1 MAFLDSYRVLD
12 LTDERGLLAG
22 RILSD
27 LGADVVAVEPPGGST
42 ARSCGPFQEAD
53 GESRSL
59 LWDTYAAG
67 KRGVAADL
75 DTETGQALV
84 RRLAAN
90 ADFLIESA
98 PPGRMAQ
105 AGLDWPQL
113 SVVNPRL
120 VYVSITPFGRT
131 GPKAHYA
138 ATDLICWAAGG
149 PLDPHRDEVHG
160 PVRISL
166 PQAFLHASADAAAG
180 ALIAH
185 HARLRT
191 GRGQHVDVS
200 AQASLG
206 IATLGRVLAHAVGDE
221 RPEWD
226 KPVKRIDQSGSGS
239 GTRPT
244 LKKWACKDGLAELHL
259 GVGPATGG
267 FTNSLFGWLADEGEP
282 VAGFARLDWRQ
293 MPALVKAGTFTDADM
308 DDARQIIAAFLKR
321 KTKAEI
327 LEAAVGR
334 KLLCVPIYDT
344 SDVAGSAQLQARDY
358 WAEVGD
364 GSRRTKLPGKLAKT
378 SVHAPVVTRAAPMPG
393 EHSAEVIAEWSRP
406 CSSSASRAASSG
418 ASPAEAR
425 DAGGVAD
432 ETTAVAQS
440 GPPGDALPLDGLKVL
455 DLTWVVAGP
464 VVGRALADFGATVI
478 RVESS
483 LRTET
488 ARHMPPFHD
497 GKPGVENSALYGTCN
512 AGKLGMTIDL
522 STPAGREI
530 VGELIG
536 WCDVVAEAF
545 SPGLMRRWGL
555 DYETLAARHPGLIM
569 ISSSITGQTGPTAR
583 LAGYGNVGA
592 ALSGYQAIVGW
603 PGEPPIGPFGPYTDY
618 VGPRFTLAV
627 LLAALDS
634 RRRTGEGC
642 YIDISQVESGIL
654 FQSAELADHFAQGTI
669 VAPMGNADRQLA
681 PHGVYPCQPDGSA
694 ERFVA
699 IAVRDDDDWQRLA
712 AVLGRADL
720 AAEEM
725 LGTAAGRRARQGELD
740 AVIAEWTSG
749 LRAEQVQDRL
759 QAAGVPAHVSASS
772 RDFCTDPQLE
782 HRGHLIRLPHPLHGS
797 TTVEGPRY
805 LLSDTPGRVSRA
817 APTLGQDN
825 EHVLTQILGYGH
837 DRVTEL
843 REAGVLT

>member
-1 MAFLDSYRVLD
+1 MAFLDRYRVLD

-27 LGADVVAVEPPGGST
+27 LGADVVAVEPPGGSA
-42 ARSCGPFQEAD
+42 ARACGPFLAAD
-53 GESRSL
+53 GEPRSL

-67 KRGVAADL
+67 KRSVTADL
-75 DTETGQALV
+75 DTESGQALV
-84 RRLAAN
+84 RRLAAS

-113 SVVNPRL
+113 RGVNPRL
-120 VYVSITPFGRT
+120 IYVSITPFGRT
-131 GPKAHYA
+131 GPKAGYA

-166 PQAFLHASADAAAG
+166 PQAFLHASADAAVG

-221 RPEWD
+221 HPEWD
-226 KPVKRIDQSGSGS
+226 KPSKRIDQSGSGT

-267 FTNSLFGWLADEGEP
+267 FTNALLRWLADEGEP
-282 VAGFARLDWRQ
+282 VDRFASMDWRQ
-293 MPALVKAGTFTDADM
+293 MPALAKAGEFTDADM
-308 DDARQIIAAFLKR
+308 EDARQIIAAFLKR

-327 LEAAVGR
+327 LEAAIGR

-344 SDVAGSAQLQARDY
+344 ADVAGSAQLQARDY

-364 GSRRTKLPGKLAKT
+364 GPRRTRMPGRLAKT
-378 SVHAPVVTRAAPMPG
+378 SVHAPAVTRAAPMPG
-393 EHSAEVIAEWSRP
+393 EHGSEVIAEWSP
-406 CSSSASRAASSG
+406 VEAG
-418 ASPAEAR
+418 EPA
-425 DAGGVAD
+425 D
-432 ETTAVAQS
+432 
-440 GPPGDALPLDGLKVL
+440 GPAGDALPLDGLKML

-464 VVGRALADFGATVI
+464 VVGRSLADFGATVI

-483 LRTET
+483 VRTET

-512 AGKLGMTIDL
+512 AGKLGVTLDL
-522 STPAGREI
+522 STQAGREV
-530 VGELIG
+530 VGDLIG

-545 SPGLMRRWGL
+545 SPGLMRRWDL

-569 ISSSITGQTGPTAR
+569 ISSSINGQTGPAAR

-627 LLAALDS
+627 LLAALDN

-654 FQSAELADHFAQGTI
+654 FQSAELADYFAQGS
-669 VAPMGNADRQLA
+669 VVERMGNADRQMA

-699 IAVRDDDDWQRLA
+699 IAVRDDADWQRLA
-712 AVLGRADL
+712 AALGRADL
-720 AAEEM
+720 AAEDR
-725 LGTAAGRRARQGELD
+725 LRTAPGRRACQGELD
-740 AVIAEWTSG
+740 VAIAEWTRA
-749 LRAEQVQDRL
+749 LPAEQVQERL
-759 QAAGVPAHVSASS
+759 QAAGVPAHVSSSS

-805 LLSDTPGRVSRA
+805 LLSETPGRVSRA

-825 EHVLTQILGYGH
+825 TRVLTQILGYGH
-837 DRVTEL
+837 DRVREL
-843 REAGVLT
+843 QEAGVLT

>member
-1 MAFLDSYRVLD
+1 MAFLDRYRVLD

-27 LGADVVAVEPPGGST
+27 LGADVVAAEPPGGSA
-42 ARSCGPFQEAD
+42 ARACGPFQETD
-53 GESRSL
+53 GEARSL
-59 LWDTYAAG
+59 LWDAYAAG
-67 KRGVAADL
+67 KRSITADL
-75 DTETGQALV
+75 DAESGQALV
-84 RRLAAN
+84 RRLAAS

-113 SVVNPRL
+113 RAVNPRL

-131 GPKAHYA
+131 GPKAGYA

-149 PLDPHRDEVHG
+149 PLDPHRDELHG

-166 PQAFLHASADAAAG
+166 PQAFLHAAADAAAG

-200 AQASLG
+200 VQASLG

-221 RPEWD
+221 NPEWD
-226 KPVKRIDQSGSGS
+226 KPSKRIDQSGSGT

-244 LKKWACKDGLAELHL
+244 LKKWACQDGLAELHL

-267 FTNSLFGWLADEGEP
+267 FTNALFGWLADEGEP
-282 VAGFARLDWRQ
+282 VAGFASMDWRQ
-293 MPALVKAGTFTDADM
+293 MPALAKAGTFTGADM
-308 DDARQIIAAFLKR
+308 EQARQVIAAFLKR

-327 LEAAVGR
+327 LEAAIDR

-344 SDVAGSAQLQARDY
+344 ADVAGSAQLQARDY

-364 GSRRTKLPGKLAKT
+364 GPRRRRLPGRLAQT
-378 SVHAPVVTRAAPMPG
+378 SVHPPVVSRAAPMPG
-393 EHSAEVIAEWSRP
+393 EHGPEVIAEWLP
-406 CSSSASRAASSG
+406 G
-418 ASPAEAR
+418 E
-425 DAGGVAD
+425 AGGPA
-432 ETTAVAQS
+432 A
-440 GPPGDALPLDGLKVL
+440 GPPGDGLPLDGLPLDGLRML

-483 LRTET
+483 ARIET
-488 ARHMPPFHD
+488 ARHMPPFQG
-497 GKPGVENSALYGTCN
+497 GKPGVENSALYSTCN
-512 AGKLGMTIDL
+512 AGKLGITLDL
-522 STPAGREI
+522 GTPAGRKVVED
-530 VGELIG
+530 LIG

-569 ISSSITGQTGPTAR
+569 ISSSINGQTGPTAR

-618 VGPRFTLAV
+618 VGPRFALAV
-627 LLAALDS
+627 LLAALDH

-654 FQSAELADHFAQGTI
+654 FQSAELADYFMQGTI
-669 VAPMGNADRQLA
+669 TARMGNADRQMA
-681 PHGVYPCQPDGSA
+681 PHGVYPCQPDGSG

-699 IAVRDDDDWQRLA
+699 IAVRDDTDWQRLA
-712 AVLGRADL
+712 TVLGRADL
-720 AAEEM
+720 AAGER
-725 LGTAAGRRARQGELD
+725 LRTAPGRRACQAELD
-740 AVIAEWTSG
+740 AVIADWTRHRSAG
-749 LRAEQVQDRL
+749 QVQEQL
-759 QAAGVPAHVSASS
+759 QAAGVPAHVSSS
-772 RDFCTDPQLE
+772 SKDFCTDPQLA
-782 HRGHLIRLPHPLHGS
+782 HRGHLISLPHPLHGT

-805 LLSDTPGRVSRA
+805 LLSETPGRVSRA

-825 EHVLTQILGYGH
+825 EHVLTQILGYGR
-837 DRVTEL
+837 DRVRQL
-843 REAGVLT
+843 QEAGVLT

>member
-1 MAFLDSYRVLD
+1 MAFLDRYRVLD

-42 ARSCGPFQEAD
+42 ARACGPFQEAG
-53 GESRSL
+53 GEKRSL

-67 KRGVAADL
+67 KRSVTAD
-75 DTETGQALV
+75 TGAESGRGLL
-84 RRLAAN
+84 RRLAAS

-98 PPGRMAQ
+98 PPGWMAQ

-113 SVVNPRL
+113 RGENPRL
-120 VYVSITPFGRT
+120 IYVSITPFGRT
-131 GPKAHYA
+131 GPKTDYA

-149 PLDPHRDEVHG
+149 PLDPHRDEVRG

-226 KPVKRIDQSGSGS
+226 KPVRRIDQSGSGS

-244 LKKWACKDGLAELHL
+244 LKKWVCKDGLAELHL

-282 VAGFARLDWRQ
+282 VTEFASMDWRQ

-308 DDARQIIAAFLKR
+308 EDARQIIAAFLKR

-327 LEAAVGR
+327 LEAAVAR

-344 SDVAGSAQLQARDY
+344 ADVAGSAQLQARGY

-364 GSRRTKLPGKLAKT
+364 GPRRTRLPGRLATT
-378 SVHAPVVTRAAPMPG
+378 SVHAPAVSRPAPLPG
-393 EHSAEVIAEWSRP
+393 EHGDEVIAEWSRP
-406 CSSSASRAASSG
+406 RSPSASRAA
-418 ASPAEAR
+418 ASPAEA
-425 DAGGVAD
+425 GGPA
-432 ETTAVAQS
+432 A
-440 GPPGDALPLDGLKVL
+440 GPPGAALPLDGLKML

-464 VVGRALADFGATVI
+464 VVGRSLADFGATVI

-483 LRTET
+483 VRTET

-512 AGKLGMTIDL
+512 AGKLGITLDL
-522 STPAGREI
+522 GSPEGREI
-530 VGELIG
+530 VGDLIG

-569 ISSSITGQTGPTAR
+569 ISSSINGQTGPAAR

-627 LLAALDS
+627 LLAALDN

-654 FQSAELADHFAQGTI
+654 FQSAELADYFAQGTI
-669 VAPMGNADRQLA
+669 AAAIGNADRQMA
-681 PHGVYPCQPDGSA
+681 PHGVYPCQPEGPA
-694 ERFVA
+694 ERFAA
-699 IAVRDDDDWQRLA
+699 IAARDDADWQRLA
-712 AVLGRADL
+712 AAIGRADL
-720 AAEEM
+720 AAEER
-725 LGTAAGRRARQGELD
+725 LRTAPGRRACEGELD
-740 AVIAEWTSG
+740 AAIAEWTRG
-749 LRAEQVQDRL
+749 LPAEQVQERL
-759 QAAGVPAHVSASS
+759 QAAGVPAHLSASS
-772 RDFCTDPQLE
+772 TDFCTDPQLE
-782 HRGHLIRLPHPLHGS
+782 HRGHLIRLPHPLFGT

-805 LLSDTPGRVSRA
+805 LLSETPGRVSRA

-825 EHVLTQILGYGH
+825 EHVLTQILGYSH

-843 REAGVLT
+843 QEAGVLT

>member
-1 MAFLDSYRVLD
+1 MAFLDRYRVLD

-27 LGADVVAVEPPGGST
+27 LGADVVAAEPPGGST
-42 ARSCGPFQEAD
+42 ARACGPFQEVG
-53 GESRSL
+53 GEKRSL
-59 LWDTYAAG
+59 LWDAYAAG
-67 KRGVAADL
+67 KRSVTAD
-75 DTETGQALV
+75 TGAEDGRALV
-84 RRLAAN
+84 RRLAAS

-98 PPGRMAQ
+98 PPGRMAR

-113 SVVNPRL
+113 RDVNPRL
-120 VYVSITPFGRT
+120 IYVSITPFGRT
-131 GPKAHYA
+131 GPKADYA

-185 HARLRT
+185 HARQRT
-191 GRGQHVDVS
+191 GHGQHVDVS

-226 KPVKRIDQSGSGS
+226 KPIKRIDQSGSGS
-239 GTRPT
+239 GTKPT

-282 VAGFARLDWRQ
+282 VAGFTRLDWRQ

-308 DDARQIIAAFLKR
+308 EDARQIIAAFLKR

-327 LEAAVGR
+327 LEAAVAR

-344 SDVAGSAQLQARDY
+344 ADVAGSAQLQARGY

-364 GSRRTKLPGKLAKT
+364 GPRRTRLPGRLATT
-378 SVHAPVVTRAAPMPG
+378 SVHAPAVSRPAPLPG
-393 EHSAEVIAEWSRP
+393 EHGPEVIAEWSRP
-406 CSSSASRAASSG
+406 RSPSAGRAAASA
-418 ASPAEAR
+418 ASPA
-425 DAGGVAD
+425 DAGD
-432 ETTAVAQS
+432 PAV
-440 GPPGDALPLDGLKVL
+440 GPAGDALPLDGLKML

-464 VVGRALADFGATVI
+464 VVGRSLADFGATVI

-483 LRTET
+483 VRTET

-512 AGKLGMTIDL
+512 AGKLGITLDL
-522 STPAGREI
+522 GSPEGREI
-530 VGELIG
+530 VGDLIG

-545 SPGLMRRWGL
+545 SPGLMQRWGL

-569 ISSSITGQTGPTAR
+569 ISSSINGQTGPAAR

-627 LLAALDS
+627 LLAALDH

-642 YIDISQVESGIL
+642 YIDISQVESGIF
-654 FQSAELADHFAQGTI
+654 FQSAELADYFAQGTI
-669 VAPMGNADRQLA
+669 AAAIGNADRQLA
-681 PHGVYPCQPDGSA
+681 PHGVYPCQPGGSA

-699 IAVRDDDDWQRLA
+699 IAARDDADWQRLA
-712 AVLGRADL
+712 VAIGRADL
-720 AAEEM
+720 AAEER
-725 LGTAAGRRARQGELD
+725 LRTGPGRRAREGELD
-740 AVIAEWTSG
+740 AAIAEWTRG
-749 LRAEQVQDRL
+749 LRAEQVQERL
-759 QAAGVPAHVSASS
+759 QAAGVPAHVSSS
-772 RDFCTDPQLE
+772 STDFCTDPQLE
-782 HRGHLIRLPHPLHGS
+782 HRGHLIRLPHPLFGT

-805 LLSDTPGRVSRA
+805 LLSETPGRVSRA

-825 EHVLTQILGYGH
+825 EHVLTQILGYSH

-843 REAGVLT
+843 QEAGVLT

>member
-42 ARSCGPFQEAD
+42 ARACGPFQEAD

-67 KRGVAADL
+67 KRGVTADL
-75 DTETGQALV
+75 GTESGQALV
-84 RRLAAN
+84 RRLAAG

-105 AGLDWPQL
+105 VGLDWPQL
-113 SVVNPRL
+113 SAVNPRL
-120 VYVSITPFGRT
+120 IYVSITPFGRT
-131 GPKAHYA
+131 GPKADYA

-221 RPEWD
+221 HPEWD
-226 KPVKRIDQSGSGS
+226 KPAKRIDQSGSGT
-239 GTRPT
+239 GTRPI
-244 LKKWACKDGLAELHL
+244 LKKWVCKDGLAELHL

-267 FTNSLFGWLADEGEP
+267 FTNALFGWLADEGEP
-282 VAGFARLDWRQ
+282 VAEFASLDWRQ

-308 DDARQIIAAFLKR
+308 EDARQIIADFLKR

-327 LEAAVGR
+327 LEAAIGR

-344 SDVAGSAQLQARDY
+344 ADVAGSAQLQARDY

-364 GSRRTKLPGKLAKT
+364 GPRRRRLPGRLAKT
-378 SVHAPVVTRAAPMPG
+378 SVHAPVVSRAAPAPG
-393 EHSAEVIAEWSRP
+393 EHGAEVIAEWSQ
-406 CSSSASRAASSG
+406 ARAG
-418 ASPAEAR
+418 AS
-425 DAGGVAD
+425 AD
-432 ETTAVAQS
+432 EPVA
-440 GPPGDALPLDGLKVL
+440 GAAGHALPLDGLKML

-464 VVGRALADFGATVI
+464 VVGRSLADFGATVV

-483 LRTET
+483 VRTET
-488 ARHMPPFHD
+488 ARHMPPFHH

-512 AGKLGMTIDL
+512 AGKLGVTLDL
-522 STPAGREI
+522 GTRAGRE
-530 VGELIG
+530 VAADLIG

-569 ISSSITGQTGPTAR
+569 ISSSINGQTGPAAR

-627 LLAALDS
+627 LLAALDN

-654 FQSAELADHFAQGTI
+654 FQSAELADYFAQGTI
-669 VAPMGNADRQLA
+669 VEPMGNADRQMA

-699 IAVRDDDDWQRLA
+699 VAVRDDDEWQRLA
-712 AVLGRADL
+712 VVLGRADL
-720 AAEEM
+720 AAEER
-725 LGTAAGRRARQGELD
+725 LRTAPGRRASQGELD
-740 AVIAEWTSG
+740 AAIAEWTSG

-825 EHVLTQILGYGH
+825 TRVLTEILGYSR

>member
-1 MAFLDSYRVLD
+1 MAFLDRYRVLD

-27 LGADVVAVEPPGGST
+27 LGADVVAAEPPGGST
-42 ARSCGPFQEAD
+42 ARACGPFQEYG
-53 GESRSL
+53 GEKRSL
-59 LWDTYAAG
+59 LWDAYAAG
-67 KRGVAADL
+67 KRSVTADL
-75 DTETGQALV
+75 DTESGRALV
-84 RRLAAN
+84 RRLAAS

-113 SVVNPRL
+113 RGENPRL
-120 VYVSITPFGRT
+120 IYVSITPFGRT
-131 GPKAHYA
+131 GPKTDYA

-149 PLDPHRDEVHG
+149 PLDPHRDEVRG

-282 VAGFARLDWRQ
+282 VTEFASMDWRQ

-308 DDARQIIAAFLKR
+308 EDARQIIAAFLKR

-327 LEAAVGR
+327 LEAAVAR

-344 SDVAGSAQLQARDY
+344 ADVAGSAQLQARGY

-364 GSRRTKLPGKLAKT
+364 GPRRTRLPGRLATT
-378 SVHAPVVTRAAPMPG
+378 SVHAPAVSRPAPLPG
-393 EHSAEVIAEWSRP
+393 EHGDEVIAEWSRP
-406 CSSSASRAASSG
+406 RSPSASRAA
-418 ASPAEAR
+418 ASPAEA
-425 DAGGVAD
+425 GGPA
-432 ETTAVAQS
+432 A
-440 GPPGDALPLDGLKVL
+440 GPPGAALPLDGLKML

-464 VVGRALADFGATVI
+464 VVGRSLADFGATVI

-483 LRTET
+483 VRTET
-488 ARHMPPFHD
+488 ARHMPPFHN

-512 AGKLGMTIDL
+512 AGKLGITLDL
-522 STPAGREI
+522 GSPEGREI
-530 VGELIG
+530 VGDLIG

-569 ISSSITGQTGPTAR
+569 ISSSINGQTGPAAR

-627 LLAALDS
+627 LLAALDN

-654 FQSAELADHFAQGTI
+654 FQSAELADYFAQGTI
-669 VAPMGNADRQLA
+669 VQAIGNADRQMA
-681 PHGVYPCQPDGSA
+681 PHGVYPCQPDGPA
-694 ERFVA
+694 ERFAA
-699 IAVRDDDDWQRLA
+699 IAARDDADWQRLA
-712 AVLGRADL
+712 AAIGRADL
-720 AAEEM
+720 AAEER
-725 LGTAAGRRARQGELD
+725 LRTAPGRRACEGELD
-740 AVIAEWTSG
+740 AAIAEWTRG
-749 LRAEQVQDRL
+749 LPAEQVQERL
-759 QAAGVPAHVSASS
+759 QAAGVPAHLSASS
-772 RDFCTDPQLE
+772 TDFCTDPQLE
-782 HRGHLIRLPHPLHGS
+782 HRGHLIRLPHPLFGT

-805 LLSDTPGRVSRA
+805 LLSETPGRVSRA

-825 EHVLTQILGYGH
+825 EHVLTQILGYSH

-843 REAGVLT
+843 QEAGVLT

>member
-1 MAFLDSYRVLD
+1 MAFLDRYRVLD

-42 ARSCGPFQEAD
+42 ARACGPFQEAD
-53 GESRSL
+53 GEPRSL
-59 LWDTYAAG
+59 LWATYAAG
-67 KRGVAADL
+67 KRSVTADL
-75 DTETGQALV
+75 DAESGQALV
-84 RRLAAN
+84 RGLAAS

-113 SVVNPRL
+113 RAVNPRL
-120 VYVSITPFGRT
+120 IYVSITPFGRT
-131 GPKAHYA
+131 GPKAGYA

-221 RPEWD
+221 HPEWD
-226 KPVKRIDQSGSGS
+226 KPSKRIDQSGSGT
-239 GTRPT
+239 GTRPI

-259 GVGPATGG
+259 GAGPATGG
-267 FTNSLFGWLADEGEP
+267 FTNALLRWLADEGEP
-282 VAGFARLDWRQ
+282 VARFASLDWRQ

-308 DDARQIIAAFLKR
+308 DDVRQIIAAFLKR

-327 LEAAVGR
+327 LEAAIGR

-344 SDVAGSAQLQARDY
+344 ADVAGSDQLQARDY

-364 GSRRTKLPGKLAKT
+364 GPRRTRLPGRLAKT
-378 SVHAPVVTRAAPMPG
+378 SVHAPVVSRAAPLPG
-393 EHSAEVIAEWSRP
+393 EHGPEVIAEWSP
-406 CSSSASRAASSG
+406 VEAG
-418 ASPAEAR
+418 EPA
-425 DAGGVAD
+425 DGPAGD
-432 ETTAVAQS
+432 T
-440 GPPGDALPLDGLKVL
+440 LPLDGLKML

-464 VVGRALADFGATVI
+464 VVGRSLADFGATVI

-483 LRTET
+483 VRTET
-488 ARHMPPFHD
+488 ARHMPPFQD

-512 AGKLGMTIDL
+512 AGKLGVTLDL
-522 STPAGREI
+522 GTAAGRE
-530 VGELIG
+530 VAADLIG

-627 LLAALDS
+627 LLAALDN

-654 FQSAELADHFAQGTI
+654 FQSAELADYFAQGTI
-669 VAPMGNADRQLA
+669 VARMGNADRQMA

-699 IAVRDDDDWQRLA
+699 IAVRDDADWQRLA
-712 AVLGRADL
+712 AALGRADL
-720 AAEEM
+720 AADDR
-725 LGTAAGRRARQGELD
+725 LRTAPGRRGCQGELD
-740 AVIAEWTSG
+740 AAIAEWTRA
-749 LRAEQVQDRL
+749 LRAEEVQERL
-759 QAAGVPAHVSASS
+759 QAAGVPAHVSSSS

-805 LLSDTPGRVSRA
+805 LLSETPGRVSRA

-825 EHVLTQILGYGH
+825 TRVLTQILGYGH
-837 DRVTEL
+837 DRVREL
-843 REAGVLT
+843 QEAGVLT

>member
-1 MAFLDSYRVLD
+1 MLFRSRR
-12 LTDERGLLAG
+12 RGRGGRSGLAG
-22 RILSD
+22 
-27 LGADVVAVEPPGGST
+27 
-42 ARSCGPFQEAD
+42 
-53 GESRSL
+53 L
-59 LWDTYAAG
+59 LWDAYAAG
-67 KRGVAADL
+67 KRGVTADL
-75 DTETGQALV
+75 DAESGQALV
-84 RRLAAN
+84 RRLAAS

-113 SVVNPRL
+113 CALNPRL
-120 VYVSITPFGRT
+120 IYVSITPFGRT
-131 GPKAHYA
+131 GPKAGYA

-149 PLDPHRDEVHG
+149 PLDPHRDELHG

-166 PQAFLHASADAAAG
+166 PQAYLHAAADAAAG

-185 HARLRT
+185 HARLRS
-191 GRGQHVDVS
+191 GRGQHVDIS

-221 RPEWD
+221 HPEWD
-226 KPVKRIDQSGSGS
+226 KPSKRIDQSGSGT
-239 GTRPT
+239 GTRPI

-267 FTNSLFGWLADEGEP
+267 FTNALFGWLADEGEP

-293 MPALVKAGTFTDADM
+293 MPALAKAGTFTD
-308 DDARQIIAAFLKR
+308 DDSEQARQIIADFLKR

-327 LEAAVGR
+327 LEAAIGR

-344 SDVAGSAQLQARDY
+344 ADVAGSAQLQARGY

-364 GSRRTKLPGKLAKT
+364 GHRRRKLPGRLART
-378 SVHAPVVTRAAPMPG
+378 SVHAPVVSRAAPMPG
-393 EHSAEVIAEWSRP
+393 EHGPEVIAEWSPGETGR
-406 CSSSASRAASSG
+406 SAEEPAA
-418 ASPAEAR
+418 APPAMA
-425 DAGGVAD
+425 
-432 ETTAVAQS
+432 
-440 GPPGDALPLDGLKVL
+440 PPAAPTGDALPLDGLKML

-483 LRTET
+483 VRTET
-488 ARHMPPFHD
+488 ARHMPPFHN
-497 GKPGVENSALYGTCN
+497 GKPGVENSALYATCN

-522 STPAGREI
+522 GTPAGREI
-530 VGELIG
+530 VQDLIG
-536 WCDVVAEAF
+536 WCDVLAEAF
-545 SPGLMRRWGL
+545 SPGLMRRWGM
-555 DYETLAARHPGLIM
+555 DYETLAARHPGLVM

-603 PGEPPIGPFGPYTDY
+603 PDEPPIGPFGPYTDY
-618 VGPRFTLAV
+618 VGPRITLAV
-627 LLAALDS
+627 LLAALDH

-654 FQSAELADHFAQGTI
+654 FQSAELADYFAQGTI
-669 VAPMGNADRQLA
+669 AARMGNADRQMA
-681 PHGVYPCQPDGSA
+681 PHGVYPCQPDGPA

-699 IAVRDDDDWQRLA
+699 IAARDDADWQRLA
-712 AVLGRADL
+712 AAIGRPGL
-720 AAEEM
+720 AAEDRLRTEP
-725 LGTAAGRRARQGELD
+725 GRRACQGELD
-740 AVIAEWTSG
+740 AVIAEWTRG
-749 LRAEQVQDRL
+749 LRAEQVQERL
-759 QAAGVPAHVSASS
+759 QAAGVPAHVSSSS

-782 HRGHLIRLPHPLHGS
+782 HRGHLIRLPHPLFGT

-805 LLSDTPGRVSRA
+805 LLSETPGRVGRA
-817 APTLGQDN
+817 APVLGQDN
-825 EHVLTQILGYGH
+825 EHVLTQILGYGQ

-843 REAGVLT
+843 REAGILT

>member
-1 MAFLDSYRVLD
+1 MAFLDCYRVLD

-42 ARSCGPFQEAD
+42 ARACGPFQEAG
-53 GESRSL
+53 GEPRSL
-59 LWDTYAAG
+59 LWDAYAAG
-67 KRGVAADL
+67 KRGVTADL
-75 DTETGQALV
+75 DAESGQALI
-84 RRLAAN
+84 RRLAAS

-113 SVVNPRL
+113 RGLNPRL
-120 VYVSITPFGRT
+120 IYVSITPFGRT
-131 GPKAHYA
+131 GPKAGYA

-149 PLDPHRDEVHG
+149 PLDPHRDELHG

-166 PQAFLHASADAAAG
+166 PQAYLHAAADAATG

-221 RPEWD
+221 HPEWD
-226 KPVKRIDQSGSGS
+226 KPRKRIDQSGSGT
-239 GTRPT
+239 GTRPI

-267 FTNSLFGWLADEGEP
+267 FTNALFGWLADEGEP
-282 VAGFARLDWRQ
+282 VAGFASMDWRQ
-293 MPALVKAGTFTDADM
+293 MPALARAGTFTDTDM
-308 DDARQIIAAFLKR
+308 EHAREIIAAFLKR

-327 LEAAVGR
+327 LEAAIGR

-344 SDVAGSAQLQARDY
+344 ADVAGSAQLQARDY
-358 WAEVGD
+358 WADVGD
-364 GSRRTKLPGKLAKT
+364 GHRRRRLPGRLAKT
-378 SVHAPVVTRAAPMPG
+378 SAHAPVVSRAAPMPG
-393 EHSAEVIAEWSRP
+393 EHGPEVIAEWSP
-406 CSSSASRAASSG
+406 GEAGGSA
-418 ASPAEAR
+418 AEAA
-425 DAGGVAD
+425 AG
-432 ETTAVAQS
+432 
-440 GPPGDALPLDGLKVL
+440 PHGDAPTRDVLPLDGLKML

-483 LRTET
+483 VRTET
-488 ARHMPPFHD
+488 ARHMPPFQD

-522 STPAGREI
+522 GTPAGRE
-530 VGELIG
+530 VVQDLIG

-545 SPGLMRRWGL
+545 SPGLMRRWGM

-603 PGEPPIGPFGPYTDY
+603 PDEPPIGPFGPYTDY

-627 LLAALDS
+627 LLAALDH

-654 FQSAELADHFAQGTI
+654 FQSAELADYFAQGTI
-669 VAPMGNADRQLA
+669 AARMGNADRQMA

-699 IAVRDDDDWQRLA
+699 IAVRDDADWQRLA
-712 AVLGRADL
+712 AAIGRADL
-720 AAEEM
+720 ASEDR
-725 LGTAAGRRARQGELD
+725 LRTAPGRRACQGELD
-740 AVIAEWTSG
+740 AAIAEWTRG
-749 LRAEQVQDRL
+749 LRAEQVQERL
-759 QAAGVPAHVSASS
+759 QAAGVPVHVSSSS

-782 HRGHLIRLPHPLHGS
+782 HRGHLIRLPHPLHGT

-805 LLSDTPGRVSRA
+805 LLSETPGRVSRA

-837 DRVTEL
+837 DRVREL
-843 REAGVLT
+843 QEAGILT

>member
-1 MAFLDSYRVLD
+1 MAFLDCYRVLD

-42 ARSCGPFQEAD
+42 ARACGPFQEAD
-53 GESRSL
+53 GEPRSL
-59 LWDTYAAG
+59 LWDAYAAG
-67 KRGVAADL
+67 KRGVTADL
-75 DTETGQALV
+75 DDESGQALV
-84 RRLAAN
+84 RRLAAS

-105 AGLDWPQL
+105 VGLDWPQL
-113 SVVNPRL
+113 RGLNPRL
-120 VYVSITPFGRT
+120 IYVSITPFGRT
-131 GPKAHYA
+131 GPKAGYA
-138 ATDLICWAAGG
+138 AADLICWAAGG
-149 PLDPHRDEVHG
+149 PLDPHRDELHG

-166 PQAFLHASADAAAG
+166 PQAYLHAAADAATG

-221 RPEWD
+221 HPEWD
-226 KPVKRIDQSGSGS
+226 KPRKRIDQSGSGT
-239 GTRPT
+239 GTRPI

-267 FTNSLFGWLADEGEP
+267 FTNALFGWLADEGEP
-282 VAGFARLDWRQ
+282 VAGFASMDWRQ
-293 MPALVKAGTFTDADM
+293 MPALAKAGTFTDADM
-308 DDARQIIAAFLKR
+308 EHAREIIAAFLKR

-327 LEAAVGR
+327 LEAAIGR

-344 SDVAGSAQLQARDY
+344 ADVAGSAQLQARDY
-358 WAEVGD
+358 WADVGD
-364 GSRRTKLPGKLAKT
+364 GHRRRRLPGRLAKT
-378 SVHAPVVTRAAPMPG
+378 SVHAPVVSRAAPMPG
-393 EHSAEVIAEWSRP
+393 EHGPEVIAEWSPR
-406 CSSSASRAASSG
+406 
-418 ASPAEAR
+418 E
-425 DAGGVAD
+425 AGGPAD
-432 ETTAVAQS
+432 EPAAA
-440 GPPGDALPLDGLKVL
+440 PGDAPTGEALPLDGLKML

-483 LRTET
+483 VRTET

-522 STPAGREI
+522 GTPAGREI
-530 VGELIG
+530 VQDLIG

-545 SPGLMRRWGL
+545 SPGLMRRWGM

-603 PGEPPIGPFGPYTDY
+603 PDEPPIGPFGPYTDY

-627 LLAALDS
+627 LLAALDH

-654 FQSAELADHFAQGTI
+654 FQSAELADYFAQGTI
-669 VAPMGNADRQLA
+669 AARMGNADRQMA

-694 ERFVA
+694 ERFAA
-699 IAVRDDDDWQRLA
+699 IAVRDDADWRRFA
-712 AVLGRADL
+712 AALGRADL
-720 AAEEM
+720 AAEDR
-725 LGTAAGRRARQGELD
+725 LRTAPGRRACQSELD

-749 LRAEQVQDRL
+749 LRAEQVQERL
-759 QAAGVPAHVSASS
+759 QAAGVPAHVSSSS

-782 HRGHLIRLPHPLHGS
+782 HRGHLIRLPHPLHGT

-805 LLSDTPGRVSRA
+805 LLSETPGRVSRA

-837 DRVTEL
+837 DRVREL
-843 REAGVLT
+843 QEAGVLT

>member
-1 MAFLDSYRVLD
+1 MAFLDRYRVLD

-42 ARSCGPFQEAD
+42 ARACGPFQETD
-53 GESRSL
+53 GEARSL
-59 LWDTYAAG
+59 LWDAYAAG
-67 KRGVAADL
+67 KRGVTADL
-75 DTETGQALV
+75 DAESGRALV
-84 RRLAAN
+84 RQLAAS

-113 SVVNPRL
+113 RAVNPRL
-120 VYVSITPFGRT
+120 IYVSITPFGRT
-131 GPKAHYA
+131 GPKAGYA

-149 PLDPHRDEVHG
+149 PLDPHRDEPHG

-166 PQAFLHASADAAAG
+166 PQAFLHAAADAAAG

-206 IATLGRVLAHAVGDE
+206 IATLGRVLADAVGDE
-221 RPEWD
+221 HPEWD
-226 KPVKRIDQSGSGS
+226 KPSKRIDQSGSGT

-244 LKKWACKDGLAELHL
+244 LKKWACQDGLAELHL

-267 FTNSLFGWLADEGEP
+267 FTNALFGWLADEGEP
-282 VAGFARLDWRQ
+282 VAGFASMDWRQ
-293 MPALVKAGTFTDADM
+293 MPALAKAGAFTHGDM
-308 DDARQIIAAFLKR
+308 EQARQIIAAFLKR

-327 LEAAVGR
+327 LEAALGR

-344 SDVAGSAQLQARDY
+344 ADVAGSAQLQARDY

-364 GSRRTKLPGKLAKT
+364 EPRRRRLPGRLART
-378 SVHAPVVTRAAPMPG
+378 SVHPPVVSRAAPMPG
-393 EHSAEVIAEWSRP
+393 EHGPEVIAEWLP
-406 CSSSASRAASSG
+406 G
-418 ASPAEAR
+418 E
-425 DAGGVAD
+425 AGGSAD
-432 ETTAVAQS
+432 E
-440 GPPGDALPLDGLKVL
+440 PGDGLPLDGLPLDGLKML

-483 LRTET
+483 VRTET

-522 STPAGREI
+522 GNPAGRE
-530 VGELIG
+530 VVQDLIG

-627 LLAALDS
+627 LLAALDH

-654 FQSAELADHFAQGTI
+654 FQSAELADYFAQGTI
-669 VAPMGNADRQLA
+669 VQRMGNADRQMA

-699 IAVRDDDDWQRLA
+699 IAVRDEADWQRLA
-712 AVLGRADL
+712 AAIGRADL
-720 AAEEM
+720 AAEDR
-725 LGTAAGRRARQGELD
+725 LRTAPGRRACQGELD
-740 AVIAEWTSG
+740 AIIAEWTRG
-749 LRAEQVQDRL
+749 QRAEQVQERL
-759 QAAGVPAHVSASS
+759 QAAGVPAHVSSSS

-782 HRGHLIRLPHPLHGS
+782 HRGHLIRLPHPLHGA

-805 LLSDTPGRVSRA
+805 LLSETPGRVSRA

-837 DRVTEL
+837 DRVRKL
-843 REAGVLT
+843 QEAGVLT

>member
-1 MAFLDSYRVLD
+1 MAFLDRYRVLD

-42 ARSCGPFQEAD
+42 ARACGPFQEAD
-53 GESRSL
+53 GGPRSL
-59 LWDTYAAG
+59 LWDAYAAG
-67 KRGVAADL
+67 KRGVTADL
-75 DTETGQALV
+75 NAESGQALV
-84 RRLAAN
+84 RRLAAS

-98 PPGRMAQ
+98 PPGHMAQ

-113 SVVNPRL
+113 RGLNPRL
-120 VYVSITPFGRT
+120 IYVSITPFGRT
-131 GPKAHYA
+131 GPKAGYA

-149 PLDPHRDEVHG
+149 PLDPHRDELHG

-166 PQAFLHASADAAAG
+166 PQAFLHAAADAAAG

-221 RPEWD
+221 HPEWD
-226 KPVKRIDQSGSGS
+226 KPAKRIDQSGSGT
-239 GTRPT
+239 GTSPM

-267 FTNSLFGWLADEGEP
+267 FTNALFGWLADEGEP
-282 VAGFARLDWRQ
+282 VAGFASMDWRQ
-293 MPALVKAGTFTDADM
+293 MPALARAGTFTDADM
-308 DDARQIIAAFLKR
+308 EQAREIIAAFLKR

-327 LEAAVGR
+327 LEAAIGR

-344 SDVAGSAQLQARDY
+344 ADVAGSAQLQARDY
-358 WAEVGD
+358 WADVGD
-364 GSRRTKLPGKLAKT
+364 GHRRRRIPGRLAKT
-378 SVHAPVVTRAAPMPG
+378 SVHAPVVSRAAPMPG
-393 EHSAEVIAEWSRP
+393 EHGPEVTAEWSP
-406 CSSSASRAASSG
+406 GEA
-418 ASPAEAR
+418 AEAVGSANEPW
-425 DAGGVAD
+425 AGPA
-432 ETTAVAQS
+432 
-440 GPPGDALPLDGLKVL
+440 GDAPTAAQPASAQPAIEPTRDVLPLDGLKVL

-483 LRTET
+483 VRTET
-488 ARHMPPFHD
+488 ARHMPPFHG

-522 STPAGREI
+522 GAPAGREI
-530 VGELIG
+530 VQDLIG

-545 SPGLMRRWGL
+545 SPGLMRRWGM

-603 PGEPPIGPFGPYTDY
+603 PDEPPIGPFGPYTDY

-627 LLAALDS
+627 LLAALDH

-654 FQSAELADHFAQGTI
+654 FQSAELADYFAQGTI
-669 VAPMGNADRQLA
+669 AARMGNADRQMA
-681 PHGVYPCQPDGSA
+681 PHGVYPCQPDGSG

-699 IAVRDDDDWQRLA
+699 IAVRDDADWQRLA
-712 AVLGRADL
+712 AAIGRADL
-720 AAEEM
+720 AAEDR
-725 LGTAAGRRARQGELD
+725 LRTAQGRRACEGELD
-740 AVIAEWTSG
+740 AVIAEWTRG
-749 LRAEQVQDRL
+749 LRAEDVQERL
-759 QAAGVPAHVSASS
+759 QAAGVPAHVSSSS

-797 TTVEGPRY
+797 TTVEAPRY
-805 LLSDTPGRVSRA
+805 LLSETPGRVSRA

-825 EHVLTQILGYGH
+825 TRVLTQILGYGH

-843 REAGVLT
+843 QEAGILT

>member
-1 MAFLDSYRVLD
+1 MTFLDRYRVLD
-12 LTDERGLLAG
+12 LTDDRGLLAG

-27 LGADVVAVEPPGGST
+27 LGADVVAAEPPGGST
-42 ARSCGPFQEAD
+42 ARACGPFQEAG
-53 GESRSL
+53 GEKRSL

-67 KRGVAADL
+67 KRSVTAD
-75 DTETGQALV
+75 TGAESGRGLL
-84 RRLAAN
+84 RRLAAS

-113 SVVNPRL
+113 REENPAL
-120 VYVSITPFGRT
+120 IYVSITPFGRT
-131 GPKAHYA
+131 GPKADYA

-149 PLDPHRDEVHG
+149 PLDPHRDEVRG

-226 KPVKRIDQSGSGS
+226 KPIKRIDQSGSGS

-267 FTNSLFGWLADEGEP
+267 FTNALFGWLADEGEP

-308 DDARQIIAAFLKR
+308 DDARQLIAAFLKR

-344 SDVAGSAQLQARDY
+344 SDVAGSAQLQARGY

-364 GSRRTKLPGKLAKT
+364 GPRRTRLPGRLATT
-378 SVHAPVVTRAAPMPG
+378 SVHAPAVSRPAPLPG
-393 EHSAEVIAEWSRP
+393 EHGAEVIAEWSRP
-406 CSSSASRAASSG
+406 RSPSAGRAATSA
-418 ASPAEAR
+418 ASLAEAG
-425 DAGGVAD
+425 DPAA
-432 ETTAVAQS
+432 
-440 GPPGDALPLDGLKVL
+440 GPPEAALPLDGLKML

-464 VVGRALADFGATVI
+464 VVGRSLADFGATVI

-483 LRTET
+483 VRTET

-512 AGKLGMTIDL
+512 AGKLGVTLDL
-522 STPAGREI
+522 GSPEGRGI
-530 VGELIG
+530 VGDLIG

-569 ISSSITGQTGPTAR
+569 ISSSINGQTGPAAR

-627 LLAALDS
+627 LLAALDH

-642 YIDISQVESGIL
+642 YIDISQVESGIF
-654 FQSAELADHFAQGTI
+654 FQSAELADYFAQGTI
-669 VAPMGNADRQLA
+669 AAAIGNADRQLA

-699 IAVRDDDDWQRLA
+699 IAARDDADWQRLA
-712 AVLGRADL
+712 AAIGRADL
-720 AAEEM
+720 AAEER
-725 LGTAAGRRARQGELD
+725 LRTAPGRRAREGELD
-740 AVIAEWTSG
+740 AAIAEWTRG
-749 LRAEQVQDRL
+749 LPAEQVQERL
-759 QAAGVPAHVSASS
+759 QAAGVPAHVSSS
-772 RDFCTDPQLE
+772 STDFCTDPQLE
-782 HRGHLIRLPHPLHGS
+782 HRGHLIRLPHPLFGT

-805 LLSDTPGRVSRA
+805 LLSETPGRVSRA

-825 EHVLTQILGYGH
+825 EHVLTQILGYSH

-843 REAGVLT
+843 QEAGVLT